1 MSRQS
6 KNAKNMARARD
17 FSKQRQS
24 GSAGPAKTA
33 AKHGKRW
40 TYRTNPEI
48 QKRIAEVIAASK
60 GGQKPTGRG
69 AAAKK
74 ILKGAGKAAD
84 A

>member
-6 KNAKNMARARD
+6 KNAKNLARARD
-17 FSKQRQS
+17 FSKQRTS

-33 AKHGKRW
+33 PKHGKRW
-40 TYRTNPEI
+40 TYRSNPEI
-48 QKRIAEVIAASK
+48 QKRIAELTAASK
-60 GGQKPTGRG
+60 AGQKPAGRG
-69 AAAKK
+69 AAAKR

>member
-6 KNAKNMARARD
+6 KNTKNLARARD
-17 FSKQRQS
+17 FSKLRKG
-24 GSAGPAKTA
+24 GSSGPAKTA
-33 AKHGKRW
+33 PKHGKRW

-48 QKRIAEVIAASK
+48 QKRIAEVVAATK
-60 GGQKPTGRG
+60 GGPKPTGRG

-74 ILKGAGKAAD
+74 ILKGAGKAAN